1 MYLNFFECMCV
12 YLLPRIL
19 QYTMIPLCSGLNVNG
34 LHKPVRLN
42 TWSPV
47 DGIAW
52 EELGGITLLE
62 VCYQAQPL
70 KL

>member
-1 MYLNFFECMCV
+1 
-12 YLLPRIL
+12 
-19 QYTMIPLCSGLNVNG
+19 MIPLCSGLNVNG

-62 VCYQAQPL
+62 EVCYQAQPL